1 MKTFLLP
8 VLAACTFAL
17 APAWGQLSAPR
28 KSSLPPEPGT
38 LDVEDV
44 LPKPVLLKILRE
56 APVYSRSTL
65 EHALGS
71 MAPGTQVKLVGLADQ
86 ACRVRGRARHGD
98 VAGWVRLA
106 DLQLP
111 DPDLLANV
119 RKLHD
124 RQRQVEEMIAAKQVA
139 LGMTAEEVTASLG
152 KPKRKS
158 TKITNTGREE
168 KFEYVVYERVPQ
180 YTTGL
185 DSFGR
190 PVQSVVY
197 LKVETGNLAITLKD
211 NVVDSIEETKG
222 NPLGE
227 GGVKIVPG
235 PFFFRW

>member
-28 KSSLPPEPGT
+28 KSSLPAEPGT
-38 LDVEDV
+38 LDVEDL

-56 APVYSRSTL
+56 APVYSRATL

-98 VAGWVRLA
+98 VSGWVRLA

-124 RQRQVEEMIAAKQVA
+124 RQRQVEAMIAAKQVA
-139 LGMTAEEVTASLG
+139 LGMTSEEVIASLG

-158 TKITNTGREE
+158 TKINTTGKEE

-180 YTTGL
+180 YTTGRDAL
-185 DSFGR
+185 GR
-190 PVQSVVY
+190 LVQSVVY
-197 LKVETGNLAITLKD
+197 LKVETGNLAVTLKD

-222 NPLGE
+222 NPLGN
-227 GGVKIVPG
+227 GGVQIVPG
-235 PFFFRW
+235 PFLFNW

>member
-1 MKTFLLP
+1 MKMHLLP
-8 VLAACTFAL
+8 ALAACAL
-17 APAWGQLSAPR
+17 ALTPAWGQLSAPR

-38 LDVEDV
+38 MDVED
-44 LPKPVLLKILRE
+44 LLTKPVMLKILRE
-56 APVYSRSTL
+56 APVYTRSTL
-65 EHALGS
+65 DHALGS
-71 MAPGTQVKLVGLADQ
+71 MAPGTQVKLVGLADH

-98 VAGWVRLA
+98 VSGWVRLA

-124 RQRQVEEMIAAKQVA
+124 RQRQVEDMIARKQVA

-158 TKITNTGREE
+158 TKITQTGREE

-185 DSFGR
+185 DPFGR

-197 LKVETGNLAITLKD
+197 LKVETGNLAVTLKD

-235 PFFFRW
+235 PFFFHW